1 MKVQGKGGN
10 MTTKTVNIQ
19 DGGVDTRVIYTQ
31 EKPAYLAKNRYGLP
45 EELPMDWSIIR
56 EEMLK

>member
-1 MKVQGKGGN
+1 
-10 MTTKTVNIQ
+10 MTTKAVSG
-19 DGGVDTRVIYTQ
+19 DRVIYAV

-45 EELPMDWSIIR
+45 ESLPFEWETVR